1 MQGTVVRFVVDTV
14 PTLEWDDFMKV
25 IDNIVAQISGQIA
38 SGLYRPGQRLP
49 SVRGGADQFAV
60 SKNTMAEAYD
70 RLVARGL
77 LIARQ
82 GSGYYVSE
90 NRPAPV
96 QQVKPDVMEATS
108 IMSLLREQLDQNY
121 LTRPGDGRPPA
132 SWTEDADMRRILR
145 TSRSATAEV
154 DFGYGSSWGL
164 SGLREWL
171 RVSLA
176 ERSITTEPDGV
187 MLTSGV
193 NHGLDLII
201 RHFLE
206 PGDTVFVDS
215 PGYYPL
221 FAKLRLAKANVV
233 PIRRLQD
240 GPDLDELRRKLILH
254 RPKLFFTQSQA
265 HNPTGGTLSPAHAF
279 TLLQMAEVHDFRL
292 VEDDIFADLIA
303 PSLPRLAAFGQQQR
317 VLYVGSF
324 SKTLSASL
332 RCGYIAGATDTIRSL
347 VDLKMITMVA
357 TSVHVERVVL
367 EMIESGQYLKNL
379 RRLRGWIEA
388 GTKATGQAL
397 SDVGL
402 DVKLPKV
409 QGFYIW
415 VPLPPNL
422 DEAAFCR
429 RAAQNNIFIAPGSVF
444 YVDRE
449 ASAQPAM
456 RVNVAYGADP
466 RFCAFLR
473 EEIRDSNISGGPN
486 G

>member
-1 MQGTVVRFVVDTV
+1 
-14 PTLEWDDFMKV
+14 MKV
-25 IDNIVAQISGQIA
+25 VDNIVAQISGQIA
-38 SGLYRPGQRLP
+38 SGLYRSGQRLP
-49 SVRGGADQFAV
+49 SVRGGAGQFGV

-82 GSGYYVSE
+82 GSGYFVSE
-90 NRPAPV
+90 NRPAPLPH
-96 QQVKPDVMEATS
+96 VKPDVTEATG

-171 RVSLA
+171 RLSLA
-176 ERSITTEPDGV
+176 ERSITTEPDGL

-221 FAKLRLAKANVV
+221 YAKLRLAKANVV
-233 PIRRLQD
+233 SIRRLQD
-240 GPDLDELRRKLILH
+240 GPDLDDLRRELVIH

-279 TLLQMAEVHDFRL
+279 TLLQIAEVHDFRL

-303 PSLPRLAAFGQQQR
+303 PTLPRLAAFGQQQR

-332 RCGYIAGATDTIRSL
+332 RCGYIAGASDTIRSL

-357 TSVHVERVVL
+357 TSLHVERVVL

-379 RRLRGWIEA
+379 RRLRGWIED

-415 VPLPPNL
+415 IPLPPSL
-422 DEAAFCR
+422 DETAFCR

-444 YVDRE
+444 YVDRQI
-449 ASAQPAM
+449 SVQPAM

-473 EEIRDSNISGGPN
+473 EEIRNSKKS
-486 G
+486 

>member
-1 MQGTVVRFVVDTV
+1 MTK
-14 PTLEWDDFMKV
+14 L
-25 IDNIVAQISGQIA
+25 IDNIVAHVSGQIA
-38 SGLYRPGQRLP
+38 TGVYRPSQKLP
-49 SVRGGADQFAV
+49 SVRGAAAQFGV

-77 LIARQ
+77 AFARP

-90 NRPAPV
+90 NRPTPV
-96 QQVKPDVMEATS
+96 PKNRPDVTEATS
-108 IMSLLREQLDQNY
+108 IMSLLREQLEQNY
-121 LTRPGDGRPPA
+121 QTRPGDGRPPA

-145 TSRSATAEV
+145 TSRNTTAEV

-164 SGLREWL
+164 GALREWL
-171 RVSLA
+171 RMALA
-176 ERSITTEPDGV
+176 ERSITTEPDGL

-206 PGDTVFVDS
+206 PGETVFVDS

-233 PIRRLQD
+233 PIRRLED
-240 GPDLDELRRKLILH
+240 GPDLEDLREKLAVH

-279 TLLQMAEVHDFRL
+279 TLLQLAETHDFRL
-292 VEDDIFADLIA
+292 VEDDIFGDLLS
-303 PSLPRLAAFGQQQR
+303 PTVPRLAAFGQQQR

-332 RCGYIAGATDTIRSL
+332 RCGYIAGAPDTVRSL

-357 TSVHVERVVL
+357 TSLHVERVVL

-379 RRLRGWIEA
+379 RRLRGWIEDGA
-388 GTKATGQAL
+388 KATAQAL
-397 SDVGL
+397 VDVGL
-402 DVKLPKV
+402 EVSLPKV

-415 VPLPPNL
+415 VPLPAAL
-422 DEAAFCR
+422 DEADFCV
-429 RAAQNNIFIAPGSVF
+429 RAARANIFIAPAGVF
-444 YVDRE
+444 YAERDLAVP
-449 ASAQPAM
+449 PAM

-473 EEIRDSNISGGPN
+473 EEIKNSIKS
-486 G
+486 

>member
-1 MQGTVVRFVVDTV
+1 MKLVDT
-14 PTLEWDDFMKV
+14 
-25 IDNIVAQISGQIA
+25 IVAQVAGQLA
-38 SGLYRPGQRLP
+38 SGLYRPGQKLP
-49 SVRGGADQFAV
+49 SVRGAAEQFGI

-77 LIARQ
+77 VVARS

-90 NRPAPV
+90 IRPSSVPKP
-96 QQVKPDVMEATS
+96 KPDVTEATS

-132 SWTEDADMRRILR
+132 NWTEDADMRRILR
-145 TSRSATAEV
+145 TSRNVTAEV

-164 SGLREWL
+164 GTLREWL

-176 ERSITTEPDGV
+176 ERSIATEADGV

-233 PIRRLQD
+233 SIRRLED
-240 GPDLDELRRKLILH
+240 GPDLDELRRKLVSH

-265 HNPTGGTLSPAHAF
+265 HNPTGGTLTPTHAF
-279 TLLQMAEVHDFRL
+279 NLLQLAEVHDFRI
-292 VEDDIFADLIA
+292 VEDDIFADLLA
-303 PSLPRLAAFGQQQR
+303 PTLPRLAAFGQQQS

-332 RCGYIAGATDTIRSL
+332 RCGYIAGAPATIRSL

-357 TSVHVERVVL
+357 TSLHVERVVL
-367 EMIESGQYLKNL
+367 EMIETGQYLKNL
-379 RRLRGWIEA
+379 RRLRGWIEDGA
-388 GTKATGQAL
+388 KATGQAL
-397 SDVGL
+397 AEVGL
-402 DVKLPKV
+402 NVSLPKV

-415 VPLPPNL
+415 VPLPPTI

-429 RAAQNNIFIAPGSVF
+429 RAAAANIFVAPASVF
-444 YVDRE
+444 HADRDHAVE
-449 ASAQPAM
+449 PAM

-466 RFCAFLR
+466 RFCAFLQTELSIDHGKR
-473 EEIRDSNISGGPN
+473 IGQ
-486 G
+486 

>member
-1 MQGTVVRFVVDTV
+1 MDGTKLKRVDA
-14 PTLEWDDFMKV
+14 
-25 IDNIVAQISGQIA
+25 IVGQISSQIA
-38 SGLYRPGQRLP
+38 SGLFRSGQKLP
-49 SVRGGADQFAV
+49 SVRGGADKFGV

-77 LIARQ
+77 AVSRQ

-90 NRPAPV
+90 NRPVPV
-96 QQVKPDVMEATS
+96 QKIKPDVTEATG
-108 IMSLLREQLDQNY
+108 IISLLREQLDQNY
-121 LTRPGDGRPPA
+121 QTRPGDGRPPA

-164 SGLREWL
+164 GALREWL
-171 RVSLA
+171 RLSLA
-176 ERSITTEPDGV
+176 ERSITTEIDGV

-233 PIRRLQD
+233 PIRRLDD
-240 GPDLDELRRKLILH
+240 GPDLDDLRRKLLMH

-279 TLLQMAEVHDFRL
+279 SLLQMAEVHDFRL

-303 PSLPRLAAFGQQQR
+303 PTLPRLAAFGQQQR

-332 RCGYIAGATDTIRSL
+332 RCGYIAGAAETIRSL

-357 TSVHVERVVL
+357 TSLHVERVVL

-379 RRLRGWIEA
+379 RRLRGWIEDGA
-388 GTKATGQAL
+388 KATAHAL
-397 SDVGL
+397 ADVGL
-402 DVKLPKV
+402 EISLPKV

-415 VPLPPNL
+415 VPLPEGL
-422 DEAAFCR
+422 DEASFCR
-429 RAAQNNIFIAPGSVF
+429 RAAEANIFVAPASVF
-444 YVDRE
+444 HVDRD
-449 ASAQPAM
+449 APARPAM

-473 EEIRDSNISGGPN
+473 EEVENNTHFGGSDD
-486 G
+486 

>member
-1 MQGTVVRFVVDTV
+1 MNLVDTV
-14 PTLEWDDFMKV
+14 
-25 IDNIVAQISGQIA
+25 VAQISGQIA
-38 SGLYRPGQRLP
+38 SGLYKPGQRLP
-49 SVRGGADQFAV
+49 SVRGGAGQFGV
-60 SKNTMAEAYD
+60 SKNTMAEVYD

-77 LIARQ
+77 VISRQ
-82 GSGYYVSE
+82 GSGYYVTKS
-90 NRPAPV
+90 RPVAPQKSRPYV
-96 QQVKPDVMEATS
+96 TEATS

-121 LTRPGDGRPPA
+121 MTRPGDGRPPTT
-132 SWTEDADMRRILR
+132 WTEDADMRRILR
-145 TSRSATAEV
+145 TGRNATAEV

-164 SGLREWL
+164 GMLRDWL
-171 RVSLA
+171 RMKLA
-176 ERSITTEPDGV
+176 ERSIATEPDGV

-233 PIRRLQD
+233 AIRRSED
-240 GPDLDELRRKLILH
+240 GPDLDDLQQKLALH
-254 RPKLFFTQSQA
+254 HPKIFFTQSQA
-265 HNPTGGTLSPAHAF
+265 HNPTGWTLSPAHAF
-279 TLLQMAEVHDFRL
+279 GLLQLAEVHDFRI
-292 VEDDIFADLIA
+292 VEDDIFADLLA
-303 PSLPRLAAFGQQQR
+303 PTLPRLAAFGQQR

-332 RCGYIAGATDTIRSL
+332 RCGYVAGAPDTIRSL

-357 TSVHVERVVL
+357 TSLHVERVVL

-379 RRLRGWIEA
+379 RRLRGWIEDGA
-388 GTKATGQAL
+388 KATAQAL
-397 SDVGL
+397 ADVGL
-402 DVKLPKV
+402 EVKLPKV

-415 VPLPPNL
+415 VPLPPML

-429 RAAQNNIFIAPGSVF
+429 RAAEANIFVAPASVF
-444 YVDRE
+444 HPDRDTLV
-449 ASAQPAM
+449 QPAM

-473 EEIRDSNISGGPN
+473 EEMNMFSRGEANN

>member
-357 TSVHVERVVL
+357 TSLHVERVVL

-379 RRLRGWIEA
+379 RRLRGWIED

>member
-1 MQGTVVRFVVDTV
+1 MKIVDT
-14 PTLEWDDFMKV
+14 
-25 IDNIVAQISGQIA
+25 IVAHVSGQIA
-38 SGLYRPGQRLP
+38 SSIYRAGQKLP
-49 SVRGGADQFAV
+49 SVRKGAEQFGV

-77 LIARQ
+77 AVARQ

-90 NRPAPV
+90 NRPAPGLV
-96 QQVKPDVMEATS
+96 VRPDVTEATS

-121 LTRPGDGRPPA
+121 HTRPGDGRPPP
-132 SWTEDADMRRILR
+132 SWTEDADMRRVLR
-145 TSRSATAEV
+145 TGRNAGAEV

-164 SGLREWL
+164 AALREWL

-176 ERSITTEPDGV
+176 ERSIVTAPDGL
-187 MLTSGV
+187 MLTSGI

-221 FAKLRLAKANVV
+221 YAKLRLAKANVV
-233 PIRRLQD
+233 PIRRMED
-240 GPDLDELRRKLILH
+240 GPDIEDLREKLVGY

-279 TLLQMAEVHDFRL
+279 SLLQMAEVHDFRL
-292 VEDDIFADLIA
+292 VEDDIFADLLA
-303 PSLPRLAAFGQQQR
+303 PTLPRLAAFGQQQR

-332 RCGYIAGATDTIRSL
+332 RCGYIAGAPETIRSL

-357 TSVHVERVVL
+357 TSLHVERVVL

-379 RRLRGWIEA
+379 RRLRGWIED
-388 GTKATGQAL
+388 GTKATVQAL
-397 SDVGL
+397 SEIGL
-402 DVKLPKV
+402 DISPPKV
-409 QGFYIW
+409 PGFYLW
-415 VPLPPNL
+415 VPLPVSL
-422 DEAAFCR
+422 DEAAFCL
-429 RAAQNNIFIAPGSVF
+429 RAAQANIFVAPASVF
-444 YVDRE
+444 HVDRE
-449 ASAQPAM
+449 TPVRPAM

-473 EEIRDSNISGGPN
+473 EELGRLDLEKNEN
-486 G
+486 D

>member
-1 MQGTVVRFVVDTV
+1 
-14 PTLEWDDFMKV
+14 MKV

-49 SVRGGADQFAV
+49 SVRGGAGQFAV

-145 TSRSATAEV
+145 TSRSAAAEV

-357 TSVHVERVVL
+357 TSLHVERVVL
-367 EMIESGQYLKNL
+367 EMIETGQYLKNL
-379 RRLRGWIEA
+379 RRLRGWIED

-473 EEIRDSNISGGPN
+473 EEIRDSNISGVPN

>member
-1 MQGTVVRFVVDTV
+1 
-14 PTLEWDDFMKV
+14 
-25 IDNIVAQISGQIA
+25 
-38 SGLYRPGQRLP
+38 
-49 SVRGGADQFAV
+49 
-60 SKNTMAEAYD
+60 
-70 RLVARGL
+70 
-77 LIARQ
+77 
-82 GSGYYVSE
+82 
-90 NRPAPV
+90 
-96 QQVKPDVMEATS
+96 
-108 IMSLLREQLDQNY
+108 
-121 LTRPGDGRPPA
+121 
-132 SWTEDADMRRILR
+132 MRRILR

-164 SGLREWL
+164 GALREWL
-171 RVSLA
+171 RLTLA
-176 ERSITTEPDGV
+176 ERSIATDTDGI

-206 PGDTVFVDS
+206 PGDTVLVDS

-233 PIRRLQD
+233 PIRRLEE
-240 GPDLDELRRKLILH
+240 GPDLDDMREKLMVH

-279 TLLQMAEVHDFRL
+279 SLLQMAEVHDFRL

-303 PSLPRLAAFGQQQR
+303 PTLPRLAAFGQQQR

-332 RCGYIAGATDTIRSL
+332 RCGYVAGDPDIIRSL

-357 TSVHVERVVL
+357 TSLHVERVVL

-379 RRLRGWIEA
+379 RRLRGWIEE
-388 GTKATGQAL
+388 GTKATARAL

-402 DVKLPKV
+402 EVSLPKIR
-409 QGFYIW
+409 GFYIW
-415 VPLPPNL
+415 VPLPRQI
-422 DEAAFCR
+422 EEVSFCR
-429 RAAQNNIFIAPGSVF
+429 RAAEANIFIAPASVF
-444 YVDRE
+444 HVDRD
-449 ASAQPAM
+449 APVTPAM
-456 RVNVAYGADP
+456 RVNVAYGADS

-473 EEIRDSNISGGPN
+473 EEFQRN
-486 G
+486 

>member
-1 MQGTVVRFVVDTV
+1 
-14 PTLEWDDFMKV
+14 L
-25 IDNIVAQISGQIA
+25 SSQIA
-38 SGLYRPGQRLP
+38 SGIYQPSQKLP
-49 SVRGGADQFAV
+49 SVRGGAGQFGV
-60 SKNTMAEAYD
+60 SKNTMADAYD

-77 LIARQ
+77 AVSRQ

-90 NRPAPV
+90 KRPATMPK
-96 QQVKPDVMEATS
+96 VKPDVTEATG

-121 LTRPGDGRPPA
+121 QTRPGDGRPPA
-132 SWTEDADMRRILR
+132 SWTEDADMRRVMR

-164 SGLREWL
+164 GSLREWL
-171 RVSLA
+171 RVALA
-176 ERSITTEPDGV
+176 ERSIITETDGV

-221 FAKLRLAKANVV
+221 FAKLRLSKANVV
-233 PIRRLQD
+233 PIRRLED
-240 GPDLDELRRKLILH
+240 GPDLDDMRQKLLVH

-279 TLLQMAEVHDFRL
+279 SLLQMAETHDFRL

-303 PSLPRLAAFGQQQR
+303 PTLPRLAAFGQQQR

-332 RCGYIAGATDTIRSL
+332 RCGYIAGAAETIRSL

-357 TSVHVERVVL
+357 TSLHVERVVL

-379 RRLRGWIEA
+379 RRLRGWIEHGA
-388 GTKATGQAL
+388 KATAQAL
-397 SDVGL
+397 GKVGL
-402 DVKLPKV
+402 EVSLPKV
-409 QGFYIW
+409 QGFYLW
-415 VPLPPNL
+415 VPLPTYI
-422 DEAAFCR
+422 DEVSFCR
-429 RAAQNNIFIAPGSVF
+429 HAAEANIFVAPASVF
-444 YVDRE
+444 LVDRD
-449 ASAQPAM
+449 SLGTPAM
-456 RVNVAYGADP
+456 RVNVAYGADA
-466 RFCAFLR
+466 RFCAFLSQ
-473 EEIRDSNISGGPN
+473 ELQSEDYIRGNHG
-486 G
+486 

>member
-1 MQGTVVRFVVDTV
+1 MVKVV
-14 PTLEWDDFMKV
+14 
-25 IDNIVAQISGQIA
+25 DNIVAVVSGQIA
-38 SGLYRPGQRLP
+38 SGLYKAGQKLP
-49 SVRGGADQFAV
+49 SVRGGADQFGV

-77 LIARQ
+77 ATARQ

-96 QQVKPDVMEATS
+96 ARIRPDVTEATG

-121 LTRPGDGRPPA
+121 QTRPGDGRPPA

-145 TSRSATAEV
+145 TSRNASAEV

-164 SGLREWL
+164 GALREWL

-176 ERSITTEPDGV
+176 ERSIATEPDGV

-201 RHFLE
+201 RHFIE

-221 FAKLRLAKANVV
+221 YAKLRLAKANVV
-233 PIRRLQD
+233 SIRRLHD
-240 GPDLDELRRKLILH
+240 GPDLDELRQKLAHH

-265 HNPTGGTLSPAHAF
+265 HNPTGGTLTPAHAF
-279 TLLQMAEVHDFRL
+279 ALLQMAEVHDFRL

-303 PSLPRLAAFGQQQR
+303 ATLPRLAAFGQQQR

-332 RCGYIAGATDTIRSL
+332 RCGYVAGAPETIRSL

-357 TSVHVERVVL
+357 TSLHVERVVL

-379 RRLRGWIEA
+379 RRLRGWIEDGA
-388 GTKATGQAL
+388 KATAQAL
-397 SDVGL
+397 TAVGL
-402 DVKLPKV
+402 ELSLPKV

-415 VPLPPNL
+415 VPLPAAL
-422 DEAAFCR
+422 DEGAFCL
-429 RAAQNNIFIAPGSVF
+429 RAAKANIFIAPASVF
-444 YVDRE
+444 YADRE
-449 ASAQPAM
+449 TAMPPAM

-466 RFCAFLR
+466 RFGAFLKD
-473 EEIRDSNISGGPN
+473 EISMLTGDGGDD